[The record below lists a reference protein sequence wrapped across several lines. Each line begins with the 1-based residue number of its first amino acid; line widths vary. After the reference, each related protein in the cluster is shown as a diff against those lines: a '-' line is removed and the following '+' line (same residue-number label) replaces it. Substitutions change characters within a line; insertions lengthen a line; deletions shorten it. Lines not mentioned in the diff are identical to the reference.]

1 MKKPKGRRKFR
12 IGRTAEAYI
21 FLTPFILGVLVFFLI
36 PLFTSIKLSFGELT
50 GASTFDL
57 QWLSWPEFFDHYS
70 RALFV
75 DTSFV
80 PILLKEVQ
88 QMLLRAPLII
98 AFSMILAIAISR
110 KIRGRGFFRLAF
122 FLPFLLGTGNV
133 LQQMLNVGVDSQ
145 VLSMESITII
155 PPYILSYLGP
165 GVIDAVNTFFSVIVL
180 VLWNCSVQILLFMSG
195 VQAIPPQLYESAS
208 VDGASEWEKFWKI
221 TLPMLTPVILLNTV
235 YTITESFTHTTN
247 NMMNYIRTRA
257 FSMASEFEFAS
268 AATNMYT
275 LVVLLFIGIVFL
287 VLGRRGMQDVR
298 EGRKRRQ

>member
-1 MKKPKGRRKFR
+1 MKTRTARRRFKL
-12 IGRTAEAYI
+12 GKTAEAYI
-21 FLTPFILGVLVFFLI
+21 FLIPFMIGAVVFFLV
-36 PLFTSIKLSFGELT
+36 PLFISFKLSFGELT

-57 QWLSWPEFFDHYS
+57 QWRSWPQFFDHYS

-145 VLSMESITII
+145 VLSMESVTII
-155 PPYILSYLGP
+155 PPYILSYLGS

-275 LVVLLFIGIVFL
+275 LVVLVLIAIVFL
-287 VLGRRGMQDVR
+287 LLGRRGMQDVR
-298 EGRKRRQ
+298 EGRRRR

>member
-1 MKKPKGRRKFR
+1 MKTRTARRRFKL
-12 IGRTAEAYI
+12 GKTAEAYI
-21 FLTPFILGVLVFFLI
+21 FLIPFMIGAVVFFLV
-36 PLFTSIKLSFGELT
+36 PLFISFKLSFGELT

-57 QWLSWPEFFDHYS
+57 QWRSWPQFFDHYS

-145 VLSMESITII
+145 VLSMESVTII
-155 PPYILSYLGP
+155 PPYILSYLGS

-221 TLPMLTPVILLNTV
+221 TLPHIAPLALICTIYTVVDISNYSENAVNVDISENLFNT
-235 YTITESFTHTTN
+235 S
-247 NMMNYIRTRA
+247 MMY
-257 FSMASEFEFAS
+257 SLS
-268 AATNMYT
+268 AAMSWIYFAMVM
-275 LVVLLFIGIVFL
+275 LILAVVYFLFWL
-287 VLGRRGMQDVR
+287 MGRRD
-298 EGRKRRQ
+298 KA